1 MIQLT
6 KQSSNNEIQLYF
18 EKVRALRLS
27 KEEFPVNFDEVWP
40 LVYENRGNAKR
51 DLVNNFIDGIDFNLI
66 QNDKVVSINNL
77 KNGIK
82 YEAYISISCME
93 WFIARKV
100 RSVFEIYRQVFH
112 QVMNNGILSEI
123 DKTDMRLKEA
133 TWLINALRYNDSSR
147 LKLAHDVI
155 KSGIPLPEY
164 SESQDQLLS
173 ATELLKRNGTD
184 MSTVKFNMMMLKHGY
199 LVELER
205 EGRGKDKKKIIKRF
219 KSLTEKGLEFGEN
232 LVSPANPRETQPMY
246 HVSKFPQL
254 LNTIC

>member
-66 QNDKVVSINNL
+66 QNDKVLSINNL

-112 QVMNNGILSEI
+112 QVMNNGILSEV
-123 DKTDMRLKEA
+123 DKTDMRLK
-133 TWLINALRYNDSSR
+133 
-147 LKLAHDVI
+147 
-155 KSGIPLPEY
+155 
-164 SESQDQLLS
+164 
-173 ATELLKRNGTD
+173 
-184 MSTVKFNMMMLKHGY
+184 
-199 LVELER
+199 
-205 EGRGKDKKKIIKRF
+205 
-219 KSLTEKGLEFGEN
+219 
-232 LVSPANPRETQPMY
+232 
-246 HVSKFPQL
+246 
-254 LNTIC
+254 

>member
-1 MIQLT
+1 
-6 KQSSNNEIQLYF
+6 
-18 EKVRALRLS
+18 
-27 KEEFPVNFDEVWP
+27 
-40 LVYENRGNAKR
+40 
-51 DLVNNFIDGIDFNLI
+51 
-66 QNDKVVSINNL
+66 
-77 KNGIK
+77 
-82 YEAYISISCME
+82 ME

-254 LNTIC
+254 LNTVC

>member
-66 QNDKVVSINNL
+66 QNDKVLSINNL

-100 RSVFEIYRQVFH
+100 RSVFENI
-112 QVMNNGILSEI
+112 
-123 DKTDMRLKEA
+123 
-133 TWLINALRYNDSSR
+133 
-147 LKLAHDVI
+147 
-155 KSGIPLPEY
+155 
-164 SESQDQLLS
+164 
-173 ATELLKRNGTD
+173 
-184 MSTVKFNMMMLKHGY
+184 
-199 LVELER
+199 
-205 EGRGKDKKKIIKRF
+205 
-219 KSLTEKGLEFGEN
+219 
-232 LVSPANPRETQPMY
+232 
-246 HVSKFPQL
+246 
-254 LNTIC
+254 

>member
-112 QVMNNGILSEI
+112 QVMNNGILSEV

-199 LVELER
+199 LVNWRER
-205 EGRGKDKKKIIKRF
+205 EEVRIKR
-219 KSLTEKGLEFGEN
+219 KS
-232 LVSPANPRETQPMY
+232 
-246 HVSKFPQL
+246 
-254 LNTIC
+254 